1 MKKITSIL
9 LPLFIACVANASFTL
24 SNNEYSGKKVIG
36 TGTATELKEANG
48 GSDTF
53 GTITLGGTINFTDDT
68 SLKTTVHSG
77 MGTSSFYSIV
87 AQSGSSA
94 NINLLN
100 GSTGSFT
107 VRNGLNSYYGGLNIS
122 VEKDAGGYIYSERV
136 TSQNQKVSLTLDKD
150 YAIRESDIN
159 KYFAVTLVTTMTIN
173 MSADQAVRMDFRG
186 GTTLELNITNNA
198 NLYFEKLFQIANN
211 ASASIK
217 LLNSLENGGLLFN
230 KDIIASEY
238 KDGTIVLALD
248 NKIQTIYIKDSNNN
262 LMKDLYWSD
271 EVVEGYYYLSAVA
284 PAIPEP
290 AEFAVIFG
298 ALALALSIYRKRK

>member
-1 MKKITSIL
+1 MKKIASIL

-68 SLKTTVHSG
+68 SLKTTVSSG
-77 MGTSSFYSIV
+77 MGTSSFYSIL

-100 GSTGSFT
+100 DSTGSFT
-107 VRNGLNSYYGGLNIS
+107 VRNGLNSYHGGLNIS
-122 VEKDAGGYIYSERV
+122 VEKDAGGYIHSERV

-159 KYFAVTLVTTMTIN
+159 KFFAVTLVTTMTIN
-173 MSADQAVRMDFRG
+173 MSADQAIRVDLRP

-198 NLYFEKLFQIANN
+198 NLYFEKLFQITNN

-238 KDGTIVLALD
+238 KDGTIVLASG
-248 NKIQTIYIKDSNNN
+248 NSKQTIYIKDSNNN
-262 LMKDLYWSD
+262 VIKDLYWSD

-284 PAIPEP
+284 PAVPEP

-298 ALALALSIYRKRK
+298 ALVLALSIYRKRK